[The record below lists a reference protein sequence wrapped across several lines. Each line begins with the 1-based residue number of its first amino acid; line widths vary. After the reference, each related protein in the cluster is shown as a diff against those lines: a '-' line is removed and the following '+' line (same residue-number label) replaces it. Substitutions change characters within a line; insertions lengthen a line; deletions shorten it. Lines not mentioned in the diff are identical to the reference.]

1 MRTVVD
7 YDVDRLGVE
16 ERQRSELTS
25 TNRPIGLAMTFDVAF
40 VRLMGQALRRNPR
53 MGEGFGRIQGFGG
66 ETTIA
71 NQRIGNTPTIFWR
84 LLRRGHTRSHPEL
97 GS

>member
-25 TNRPIGLAMTFDVAF
+25 TNRPIGLAMTFEVAF
-40 VRLMGQALRRNPR
+40 VRPMGQALRRNPR
-53 MGEGFGRIQGFGG
+53 MRGG
-66 ETTIA
+66 LVESKVSVEKP
-71 NQRIGNTPTIFWR
+71 QSPT
-84 LLRRGHTRSHPEL
+84 SE
-97 GS
+97 

>member
-25 TNRPIGLAMTFDVAF
+25 TNRPIGLAYSLHAAYAAE
-40 VRLMGQALRRNPR
+40 GQAQSPKSLN
-53 MGEGFGRIQGFGG
+53 EGKDSVESKVSVEKPQS
-66 ETTIA
+66 
-71 NQRIGNTPTIFWR
+71 PT
-84 LLRRGHTRSHPEL
+84 SE
-97 GS
+97 